1 MVPSHPVLLATTAA
15 ESAPGSVRV
24 VWVAS
29 SVAELAAPPG
39 GVLLDKLDDLA
50 SKDAISPHIKYSI
63 SKACNYLQGTEYA
76 RRFGNKGIRQPR
88 TQPGQPELRP
98 GEAPILYG
106 TALAGLSP
114 EVGLEKNGAW
124 TTKPE
129 SEGGS
134 GIAQEFWAW
143 NEKQVQQ
150 YS

>member
-50 SKDAISPHIKYSI
+50 SNDAISPHIKYSI
-63 SKACNYLQGTEYA
+63 SKPCNYLQGTEYA

-88 TQPGQPELRP
+88 TQPGQPELGP

-106 TALAGLSP
+106 TGVFFKYTL
-114 EVGLEKNGAW
+114 
-124 TTKPE
+124 
-129 SEGGS
+129 
-134 GIAQEFWAW
+134 
-143 NEKQVQQ
+143 
-150 YS
+150 

>member
-76 RRFGNKGIRQPR
+76 RRFGNKGIPPDRQR
-88 TQPGQPELRP
+88 RLH
-98 GEAPILYG
+98 A
-106 TALAGLSP
+106 ALAGLSP